1 MSERSVTALASMV
14 AASAACGS
22 LLTYYMLTKQQQ
34 QGDDWNN
41 NDLKRQSTLEII
53 KKRRSV
59 FPKQY
64 TGEPVAREVIDAMLE
79 AARWAPTHHL
89 TEPWHFIVYSGES
102 LMTVGKFLA
111 EDYKEKAT
119 ASRKFFEKKYEKKLK
134 NAKASSYI
142 VALCFNR
149 DPKARC
155 PEVEEI
161 CSVAMAVQNMH
172 LVGTEMGVGSYWSSA
187 SVYDPE
193 EKKNRAIVNSSAI
206 RDFLK
211 LGPTQTCLG
220 WLFVGSCDEKCFKPG
235 LRKPIADK
243 VVWK

>member
-1 MSERSVTALASMV
+1 MSERFATAIASVV
-14 AASAACGS
+14 AACGAS
-22 LLTYYMLTKQQQ
+22 FLTYFMLAKQYQQ
-34 QGDDWNN
+34 SDDENS
-41 NDLKRQSTLEII
+41 NDSKQESTLEII

-64 TGEPVAREVIDAMLE
+64 NGEPVAREVVDAMLE

-102 LMTVGKFLA
+102 RLAVGNFLA
-111 EDYKEKAT
+111 EDYKETAT
-119 ASRKFFEKKYEKKLK
+119 ASGKFLDKKYEKKLK

-142 VALCFNR
+142 IALCLDRN
-149 DPKARC
+149 PNSKC

-172 LVGTEMGVGSYWSSA
+172 LVSTEMGVGSYWSSA
-187 SVYDPE
+187 SVYDPK
-193 EKKNRAIVNSSAI
+193 EKKSRAIINSSAI
-206 RDFLK
+206 RDFLE
-211 LGPTQTCLG
+211 LSPTQTCLG
-220 WLFVGSCDEKCFKPG
+220 WLFVGSCDDNCFKSG